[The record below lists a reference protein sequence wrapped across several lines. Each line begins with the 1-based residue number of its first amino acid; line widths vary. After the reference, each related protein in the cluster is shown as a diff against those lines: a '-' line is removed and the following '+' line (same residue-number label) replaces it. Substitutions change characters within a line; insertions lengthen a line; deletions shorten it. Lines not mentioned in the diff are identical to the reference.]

1 MEDATAAIFED
12 KKQSYYNFRKTVIE
26 ETIINDSE
34 HEPFKQLDFS
44 KLRELRAKALNLD
57 WH

>member
-57 WH
+57 